1 MKSLKDFSIED
12 DDLKMIMIS
21 FDMMKE
27 FVVDKSF
34 LDKEDN

>member
-12 DDLKMIMIS
+12 DYLKMIMIS

-34 LDKEDN
+34 LDKDDN